1 MIVVDTSVW
10 IDHLNDKITQK
21 VIALR
26 SLIGHQPVLVGDIIL
41 CEVLQG
47 LQSEREARAVE
58 TALRRFEIVSMLN
71 PRLAVQAA
79 AHFRTLRTRGI
90 TIRKTID
97 LIIGTFCIANDHT
110 LLHDDRD
117 FNPMAQ
123 YLGLRTR

>member
-10 IDHLNDKITQK
+10 IDYLNGDINQK

-26 SLIGHQPVLVGDIIL
+26 SLIGRQPILVGDIIL

-58 TALRRFEIVSMLN
+58 AALRRFEIVSMLN
-71 PRLAVQAA
+71 SRLAVEAA
-79 AHFRTLRTRGI
+79 AHFRTLRARGI
-90 TIRKTID
+90 TVRKTID
-97 LIIGTFCIANDHT
+97 LIIGTFCIANDCT

-117 FNPMAQ
+117 FNPMGH
-123 YLGLRTR
+123 YLGLRMM